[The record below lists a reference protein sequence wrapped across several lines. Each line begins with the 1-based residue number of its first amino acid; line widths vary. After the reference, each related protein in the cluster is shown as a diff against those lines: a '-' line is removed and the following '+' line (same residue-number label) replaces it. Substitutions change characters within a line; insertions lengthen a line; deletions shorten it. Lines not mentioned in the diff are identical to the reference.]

1 MTSSKYT
8 IIPCEA
14 GWLRVSADYNSNDD
28 EAYVIE
34 SRPII
39 AWAVPADEELGTLA
53 LTPGEGAAAAQAL
66 IEMSNVAFVT
76 PDGLWLDA
84 VDEHGDEAS
93 FLEAVRRGAL
103 RRLKFKA
110 DMAARKAA
118 KAAA

>member
-1 MTSSKYT
+1 MLWFAVTT
-8 IIPCEA
+8 I
-14 GWLRVSADYNSNDD
+14 L
-28 EAYVIE
+28 
-34 SRPII
+34 
-39 AWAVPADEELGTLA
+39 
-53 LTPGEGAAAAQAL
+53 
-66 IEMSNVAFVT
+66 NV
-76 PDGLWLDA
+76 WLDA